1 MLDAAV
7 TRGRVWRRLRQL
19 PLRARVCAAALL
31 CAASVPATA
40 AIAAAV
46 RGPGGGIPST
56 TRLLDVVAS
65 CVAVA
70 IAVATVPE
78 LAFAQATMPGQ
89 QLLTFAKNFIIA
101 PIALFAIV
109 ISGVAAFVRPDLIK
123 TTGYIAIIAVILYFL
138 LANAD
143 RLMQAIRAG

>member
-1 MLDAAV
+1 MTSTSRTNRDLAGRFALAAQV
-7 TRGRVWRRLRQL
+7 ALVLVL
-19 PLRARVCAAALL
+19 AAA
-31 CAASVPATA
+31 
-40 AIAAAV
+40 
-46 RGPGGGIPST
+46 
-56 TRLLDVVAS
+56 
-65 CVAVA
+65 
-70 IAVATVPE
+70 PE
-78 LAFAQATMPGQ
+78 LALAQSTMPGQ

-109 ISGVAAFVRPDLIK
+109 ISGVAAFIRPDLIK

>member
-1 MLDAAV
+1 MTASNPKRVLAA
-7 TRGRVWRRLRQL
+7 R
-19 PLRARVCAAALL
+19 AAL
-31 CAASVPATA
+31 
-40 AIAAAV
+40 AV
-46 RGPGGGIPST
+46 Q
-56 TRLLDVVAS
+56 LALVVGL
-65 CVAVA
+65 VA
-70 IAVATVPE
+70 VPE

-101 PIALFAIV
+101 PLALFAIV

>member
-1 MLDAAV
+1 MNAARPKRDL
-7 TRGRVWRRLRQL
+7 TR
-19 PLRARVCAAALL
+19 RAALVAQAALL
-31 CAASVPATA
+31 V
-40 AIAAAV
+40 
-46 RGPGGGIPST
+46 GI
-56 TRLLDVVAS
+56 
-65 CVAVA
+65 VAV
-70 IAVATVPE
+70 PE
-78 LAFAQATMPGQ
+78 MAFAQTTMPGQ

-109 ISGVAAFVRPDLIK
+109 ISAVAAFVRPDLIR

>member
-1 MLDAAV
+1 MTSKSRPNRDLAGRLALAA
-7 TRGRVWRRLRQL
+7 QL
-19 PLRARVCAAALL
+19 ALVLVLAAA
-31 CAASVPATA
+31 
-40 AIAAAV
+40 
-46 RGPGGGIPST
+46 
-56 TRLLDVVAS
+56 
-65 CVAVA
+65 
-70 IAVATVPE
+70 PE
-78 LAFAQATMPGQ
+78 LALAQSTMPGQ

-109 ISGVAAFVRPDLIK
+109 ISGVAAFIRPDLIK

>member
-1 MLDAAV
+1 MTTSRINLDV
-7 TRGRVWRRLRQL
+7 
-19 PLRARVCAAALL
+19 PARAAL
-31 CAASVPATA
+31 
-40 AIAAAV
+40 AV
-46 RGPGGGIPST
+46 QVALVLVLVT
-56 TRLLDVVAS
+56 T
-65 CVAVA
+65 
-70 IAVATVPE
+70 PE

-109 ISGVAAFVRPDLIK
+109 ISGVAAFIRPDLIK